1 MPSISGNN
9 RYTIIAGQIY
19 SRGVGNPSYY
29 NNNTFFLP
37 RVMQNYQMVKQ
48 IARFE
53 TRHNLI
59 PK

>member
-19 SRGVGNPSYY
+19 SRGVGNPIS
-29 NNNTFFLP
+29 NNPTNFLP
-37 RVMQNYQMVKQ
+37 LVMQNYQMVKQ

-53 TRHNLI
+53 RRHNLI
-59 PK
+59 NK